1 MSKEKKELLFWTV
14 IAFIM
19 GAISFHVRQHIW
31 AAIMCGCTVLGVL
44 NLIEGEKDK

>member
-19 GAISFHVRQHIW
+19 GAISLHVRQHIW
-31 AAIMCGCTVLGVL
+31 AAIMCGCTVLGVFS
-44 NLIEGEKDK
+44 LIEGEKDK